1 MKYSLGHNKKNV
13 ALMKL
18 HLHLRVSSNIYSEHM
33 SSQTT
38 NSYITWKGVLKRG
51 GHRQG
56 SLLLFYEFP
65 PKLIYAIS
73 RHYLYN

>member
-1 MKYSLGHNKKNV
+1 MEMHLYLG
-13 ALMKL
+13 
-18 HLHLRVSSNIYSEHM
+18 VSSNIYREHM

-38 NSYITWKGVLKRG
+38 DRDITWKGVLKRG